1 MFTDPADKSREAM
14 PTLSPLACGGGEE
27 EEFITQKDKRQER
40 VYERDGI
47 YNKADWEQSS

>member
-27 EEFITQKDKRQER
+27 EELMRKRDKKQER
-40 VYERDGI
+40 
-47 YNKADWEQSS
+47 A